1 MKKVFFR
8 RLAISTALMLVALAV
23 TAGLGIWQY
32 TVAYR
37 NDVVN
42 LVLEQPAVDL
52 DQVSE
57 IGEYLLETDY
67 GQAVKVAGDLDCT
80 SPVVIDFDGNR
91 DPWQVCRLDIPDGT
105 ALAIAFVRAPAG
117 VFPSIELVGRIQPAH
132 SVDAMPARYV
142 AEQSVPAINT
152 DDLVLRWQKT
162 THDGYLFLQPT
173 DELAS
178 AQYLSEDLIEWPPVG
193 IQMRNLFYAWQW
205 WIFAAFTLF
214 IWAKF
219 TLDDYRA
226 LLQNHERNEH

>member
-1 MKKVFFR
+1 MKKAFFR
-8 RLAISTALMLVALAV
+8 RLALSTLLMLVALAV

-42 LVLEQPAVDL
+42 LVADKPAVGL
-52 DQVSE
+52 NEVSE
-57 IGEYLLETDY
+57 IGEYLFETDY
-67 GQAVKVAGDLDCT
+67 GQAVAVTGDLDCT

-91 DPWQVCRLDIPDGT
+91 VAWDVCRIDLPDGT
-105 ALAIAFVRAPAG
+105 ALAAAFSKAPAG
-117 VFPSIELVGRIQPAH
+117 SFQSIDLVGRIQPAH

-142 AEQSVPAINT
+142 AESSVSAINT

-162 THDGYLFLQPT
+162 THDGYLFIQPT
-173 DELAS
+173 AELPTAEFLS
-178 AQYLSEDLIEWPPVG
+178 ADLVEWPPVG

-205 WIFAAFTLF
+205 WIFAAFALF

-226 LLQNHERNEH
+226 LLQDRDRNEY